1 MIKDFHLKFKQ
12 LPDSTKSMVY
22 IMWLYFFWQVVANVF
37 IWIYIYNI
45 WQSFFDIALYNILLF
60 TWAFS
65 AFVWFWLSAWINKW
79 NIKNFYYWSYFAYIL
94 SFLTLLFYWD
104 SVLWVY
110 VFWIIYWAWIW
121 LYYNAVHTQELK
133 NINKSL
139 RNHYSSS
146 VTIWKNII
154 ESLFPLVLAGIFF
167 IWTQYSLDI
176 YPILFILLIIIY
188 LVGLLKIKS
197 IDDYYPEKITKK
209 DFMNFCNLS
218 KYKYWHL
225 YFLNNWITH
234 ILYTVCLSIIAIYFL
249 KNEVNIWLMQWIL
262 AIVWTILII
271 YISVKRDENNL
282 FYYFS
287 LFSFLILLNCII
299 FSFNFSFYGYLTF
312 LLVFLILL
320 PLYRVSEHIYDLAT
334 MDNVKT
340 LQSDFYPAMVF
351 REIILWI
358 WRIIAFW
365 ILYYLFDLYSNNIEF
380 LIQIILIIIWISYI
394 TQVWLIYMWN
404 KYEKNWQ

>member
-1 MIKDFHLKFKQ
+1 MIKDFHSKFKQ

-60 TWAFS
+60 TWAFI
-65 AFVWFWLSAWINKW
+65 AFVWLWILAWLKKW
-79 NIKNFYYWSYFAYIL
+79 NIKNFYYWAYWAYIF
-94 SFLTLLFYWD
+94 SFLILLFFWD
-104 SVLWVY
+104 SVWGVHL
-110 VFWIIYWAWIW
+110 FWIIYWAGIG

-133 NINKSL
+133 NISVWL

-146 VTIWKNII
+146 VTIWKNLI
-154 ESLFPLVLAGIFF
+154 ESLFPLLLAGIFYV
-167 IWTQYSLDI
+167 WTQYSLDI
-176 YPILFILLIIIY
+176 YPILFTLLIFIY
-188 LVGLLKIKS
+188 LLGLFKIKS
-197 IDDYYPEKITKK
+197 IEDYYPERISKT
-209 DFMNFCNLS
+209 DVVNFCNLS

-234 ILYTVCLSIIAIYFL
+234 ILYSVCLSIIAIYFL
-249 KNEVNIWLMQWIL
+249 KNEVNIWLMQWAL
-262 AIVWTILII
+262 AIIWTILII
-271 YISVKRDENNL
+271 YLSVKRDENNL

-299 FSFNFSFYGYLTF
+299 FSFNFSFYWYITF
-312 LLVFLILL
+312 LFIFLILW
-320 PLYRVSEHIYDLAT
+320 PLYRISEHIYDLAT

-340 LQSDFYPAMVF
+340 SKSDFYPAMVF

-358 WRIIAFW
+358 WRLIAFI
-365 ILYYLFDLYSNNIEF
+365 ILYYLFNFYSNNTEL
-380 LIQIILIIIWISYI
+380 LIQILLIIIWVSYI
-394 TQVWLIYMWN
+394 TQVWFIYMWN
-404 KYEKNWQ
+404 RYEKK